1 MKTRARNMHLSLSAA
16 INPDTMEPYKTHTN
30 SHFYQVPNRSPVCD
44 TLCHMQFVRV
54 LIVVVLLLL
63 SQIDGVG
70 HKQRQQLNKRL
81 ASELADDLS
90 DRCSDAASKKLK
102 GGHKQRSRS
111 AAASS
116 SSAATAQNVDLP
128 FSRNLIKDWAAGRI
142 TCEQVQRYAL
152 TAEQQ
157 GANGVG
163 ELASMGAGGKHQSN
177 IFRAMRNFLGIPAG
191 APGITFF
198 EIPTTQ
204 GTRTPHPF
212 LLPHEFFSSFFSGR
226 SALDWEMH
234 VTGPKG
240 ACSQFWDS
248 IKDTEFVKRHPDLPK
263 KTWKHTVPL
272 GFHAD
277 AGAFSKQDSVYVF
290 SFNSLVGRGT
300 THQKRFVFT
309 VIKKSLMLD
318 NTMDE
323 ILCLFAWSCN
333 TLLTGQTPSLGLRGN
348 ELSSGGKPLA
358 GPWRAA
364 LCQVR
369 GDWAF
374 FKECFNFPQWNGAVR
389 MCFVVGHLP
398 LSDIWLGLTF
408 QMALAGG
415 QLYGR
420 MSLTWI
426 TLSPK
431 AYQYQ
436 CCSSWLQVC
445 DSNP

>member
-212 LLPHEFFSSFFSGR
+212 LLPHEFFFLVEVRLIGR
-226 SALDWEMH
+226 CTLQGRR
-234 VTGPKG
+234 V
-240 ACSQFWDS
+240 
-248 IKDTEFVKRHPDLPK
+248 
-263 KTWKHTVPL
+263 
-272 GFHAD
+272 HA
-277 AGAFSKQDSVYVF
+277 
-290 SFNSLVGRGT
+290 
-300 THQKRFVFT
+300 
-309 VIKKSLMLD
+309 
-318 NTMDE
+318 
-323 ILCLFAWSCN
+323 
-333 TLLTGQTPSLGLRGN
+333 
-348 ELSSGGKPLA
+348 LSSGIPSRIQSLS
-358 GPWRAA
+358 
-364 LCQVR
+364 
-369 GDWAF
+369 
-374 FKECFNFPQWNGAVR
+374 
-389 MCFVVGHLP
+389 
-398 LSDIWLGLTF
+398 SDIQTF
-408 QMALAGG
+408 QKRLGSTQCHSAFMPTPERSANRTQSMFSVSTRWLAEVR
-415 QLYGR
+415 LTKNVSF
-420 MSLTWI
+420 SL
-426 TLSPK
+426 LSR
-431 AYQYQ
+431 
-436 CCSSWLQVC
+436 SH
-445 DSNP
+445 